1 MNGPC
6 TPYKN
11 LAEALDIFGPNPLS
25 PPKINNN
32 LAIWLNILGPEAI
45 KIARFCCSSL

>member
-11 LAEALDIFGPNPLS
+11 LAVALEIFGPKPLS
-25 PPKINNN
+25 PPKVNNN

-45 KIARFCCSSL
+45 KIAKFCCSSL